1 MPAVIFCINLP
12 ISFAINTFA
21 PVVYLPLLLKQAIMQ
36 TPLEELLTV
45 TFTLFAVIDVVGSV
59 PMLISIKQKTGGINA
74 WKVTLISG
82 GLMVLFFFIGKPFL
96 NLLGVDIKSFAVA
109 GSIVIFIL
117 GLEMVLGIEFFKPE
131 KGTPSGTVVPI
142 AFPLI
147 AGSGTL
153 TTIMSL
159 KATFERQDRN
169 EYMILLAITINL
181 IIIYLVLRSLNF
193 IEKALGKAGL
203 LAVRKFFGVIL
214 LAIAVKIFAT
224 NAHGLIK

>member
-1 MPAVIFCINLP
+1 
-12 ISFAINTFA
+12 
-21 PVVYLPLLLKQAIMQ
+21 MQ
-36 TPLEELLTV
+36 FHFQEFLTL

-59 PMLISIKQKTGGINA
+59 PMLISMKEKMGGINV

-82 GLMVLFFFIGKPFL
+82 GLMILFFFIGKPFL
-96 NLLGVDIKSFAVA
+96 NILGVDIRSFAVA

-117 GLEMVLGIEFFKPE
+117 GLEMVLGIEFFKSE
-131 KGTPSGTVVPI
+131 KGATSGTVVPI

-159 KATFERQDRN
+159 KATFERADKN
-169 EYMILLAITINL
+169 EYMILLAILINL
-181 IIIYLVLRSLNF
+181 VVIYMVLRSLNL
-193 IEKALGKAGL
+193 IERALGKAGL

-214 LAIAVKIFAT
+214 LAIAIKVFAA
-224 NAHGLIK
+224 NVSGLIK

>member
-1 MPAVIFCINLP
+1 M
-12 ISFAINTFA
+12 SFNFG
-21 PVVYLPLLLKQAIMQ
+21 
-36 TPLEELLTV
+36 ELVTV

-59 PMLISIKQKTGGINA
+59 PILISLKEKMGAISE
-74 WKVTLISG
+74 WKATLISG
-82 GLMVLFFFIGKPFL
+82 ALMVLFLFAGKAFL
-96 NLLGVDIKSFAVA
+96 SLLGLDVRSFAVG

-117 GLEMVLGIEFFKPE
+117 GLEMVLGLEFFKSE
-131 KGTPSGTVVPI
+131 KDIKAVTVVPI

-159 KATFERQDRN
+159 KANYGEVTLLIA
-169 EYMILLAITINL
+169 ILINL
-181 IIIYLVLRSLNF
+181 IIVFVVLKSLNL
-193 IEKALGKAGL
+193 IARILGPAGL
-203 LAVRKFFGVIL
+203 IAVRKFFGVIL

>member
-1 MPAVIFCINLP
+1 
-12 ISFAINTFA
+12 
-21 PVVYLPLLLKQAIMQ
+21 MQ
-36 TPLEELLTV
+36 FHFQEFLTL
-45 TFTLFAVIDVVGSV
+45 TFTLFAVIDIVGSV
-59 PMLISIKQKTGGINA
+59 PMLISLKEKMGSINA
-74 WKVTLISG
+74 WKVTFISG

-96 NLLGVDIKSFAVA
+96 NLLGVDIRSFAVA

-117 GLEMVLGIEFFKPE
+117 GLEMVLGIEFFKSE
-131 KGTPSGTVVPI
+131 KDAPSGTLVPI

-159 KATFERQDRN
+159 KATFERADKN
-169 EYMILLAITINL
+169 EFMILLAILVNL
-181 IIIYLVLRSLNF
+181 IIIYFVLRSLNL

-214 LAIAVKIFAT
+214 LAIAVKVFAT
-224 NAHGLIK
+224 NASGMFK

>member
-1 MPAVIFCINLP
+1 MQKSAVMQFNLQE
-12 ISFAINTFA
+12 F
-21 PVVYLPLLLKQAIMQ
+21 
-36 TPLEELLTV
+36 LTL
-45 TFTLFAVIDVVGSV
+45 TFTLFAVIDIVGSV

-82 GLMVLFFFIGKPFL
+82 ALMVLFFFIGKPFL
-96 NLLGVDIKSFAVA
+96 NVLGVDIRSFAVA

-131 KGTPSGTVVPI
+131 KGVPSGTVVPI

-159 KATFERQDRN
+159 KATFERSDKN
-169 EYMILLAITINL
+169 EYMILLAILINL
-181 IIIYLVLRSLNF
+181 IVIYLVIRSLSL
-193 IEKALGKAGL
+193 IEKVLGKAGL
-203 LAVRKFFGVIL
+203 MAVRKFFGVIL
-214 LAIAVKIFAT
+214 LAIAVKVFAT
-224 NAHGLIK
+224 NAAGLIK